1 MASTAAP
8 IRFAEGEDT
17 EQVTAGLNSLR
28 QRGWQLD
35 NEGIGI
41 TKTFYFKTY
50 FKAVVCMPNPPGYMM
65 RPHGT
70 RTESLCYDMNRH
82 LST

>member
-17 EQVTAGLNSLR
+17 EHVTAGLNSLR

-50 FKAVVCMPNPPGYMM
+50 FKAVVCMPNPLGI
-65 RPHGT
+65 
-70 RTESLCYDMNRH
+70 
-82 LST
+82 